1 MSLHVKAVNL
11 HLVTLSE
18 KLGFLSGKNYDVFG
32 SHQVCAV
39 HYRNASPRCLSAEL
53 KEVIEDLGIQFNN
66 SAACMSVKM
75 SQDF

>member
-53 KEVIEDLGIQFNN
+53 GASVSATTFGDVEGED
-66 SAACMSVKM
+66 ADV
-75 SQDF
+75 